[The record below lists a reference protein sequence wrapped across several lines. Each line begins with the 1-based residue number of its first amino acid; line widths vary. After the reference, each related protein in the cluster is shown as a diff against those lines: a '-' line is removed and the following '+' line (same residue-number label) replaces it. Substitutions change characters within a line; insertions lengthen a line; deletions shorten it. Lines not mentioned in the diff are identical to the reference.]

1 MKRWPLRWKLA
12 FYAAALAVVAT
23 LAGAATTWTVMRY
36 MEVAAFD
43 RRLGL
48 DAKELFRDVENFEGG
63 LANNRL
69 AIKEKFVP
77 LALRER
83 LVEIRGPGGELLYL
97 SPNVR
102 EPVLDDG
109 IEEFHTRTIDGRR
122 VRMGTFRWKGLTLH
136 VGTDMSEVNQ
146 IGWDILLGMV
156 AAIPTVLI
164 VIFIGGRWVASQ
176 ALAPVEA
183 IREAASRITVHNLH
197 QRLPVPPCADEIAGL
212 VAVLNLT
219 FERLQRSFEQS
230 ARFSAEASH
239 HLKTPLS
246 VLRAGIEEILT
257 DPDAP
262 EKQQERADALL
273 HQVHHLTSIAEN
285 LLLLAR
291 SDAGRL
297 DLQHQEF
304 DLSEVLE
311 GVCDDARA
319 LAEPAG
325 LTVEV
330 KLPPHLPLVADRRA
344 VAVIVQGL
352 VENAV
357 KYNEPG
363 GCICISAR
371 ATNGDAE
378 VIVRNNGEPIP
389 PERAPQI
396 FEPFYRARSDG
407 RIPGQGLGLSIA
419 CELAKAH
426 GGELKL
432 VRSDREWTEFRLRLP
447 RRGVSLAQQPNANSF
462 AGVKLLRP
470 TAGWIFDTVT
480 GVAHAGANQEGSG
493 ASDRAFRK

>member
-1 MKRWPLRWKLA
+1 MRRWPLRWKLA

-23 LAGAATTWTVMRY
+23 LAGAATTWAVMRY
-36 MEVAAFD
+36 AEITSFD
-43 RRLGL
+43 RRLAL
-48 DAKELFRDVENFEGG
+48 DANEMFRDIENFEGG
-63 LANNRL
+63 WANNRL
-69 AIKEKFVP
+69 AIKEIFVP
-77 LALRER
+77 LALRQR

-97 SPNVR
+97 SPTLH

-109 IEEFHTRTIDGRR
+109 VEKFHTCTIAGRS
-122 VRMGTFRWKGLTLH
+122 VRMGTFHRNGLTLH
-136 VGTDMSEVNQ
+136 VGADMREINQ
-146 IGWDILLGMV
+146 IGQDILLGMV

-164 VIFIGGRWVASQ
+164 VIFVGGRWVARQ
-176 ALAPVEA
+176 ALAPIEA

-197 QRLPVPPCADEIAGL
+197 QRLPVPPAADEIAGL
-212 VAVLNLT
+212 IAVLNLT

-230 ARFSAEASH
+230 VRFSAEASH

-246 VLRAGIEEILT
+246 VLRAGIEEILV
-257 DPDAP
+257 DPEAP

-273 HQVHHLTSIAEN
+273 HQVHQLTSIAEN

-297 DLQHQEF
+297 DLQRTEF

-325 LTVEV
+325 LTVEA

-344 VAVIVQGL
+344 VALIVQSL

-357 KYNEPG
+357 KYNEPN
-363 GCICISAR
+363 GCICIYAS
-371 ATNGDAE
+371 ATNGE
-378 VIVRNNGEPIP
+378 VEVMVKNNGEPIP
-389 PERAPQI
+389 RELAPQI
-396 FEPFYRARSDG
+396 FERFYRARSDG

-419 CELAKAH
+419 GELARAH

-432 VRSDREWTEFRLRLP
+432 VRSDSDWTEFRLRLP
-447 RRGVSLAQQPNANSF
+447 REGISISRQPDAIPWP
-462 AGVKLLRP
+462 V
-470 TAGWIFDTVT
+470 
-480 GVAHAGANQEGSG
+480 
-493 ASDRAFRK
+493 